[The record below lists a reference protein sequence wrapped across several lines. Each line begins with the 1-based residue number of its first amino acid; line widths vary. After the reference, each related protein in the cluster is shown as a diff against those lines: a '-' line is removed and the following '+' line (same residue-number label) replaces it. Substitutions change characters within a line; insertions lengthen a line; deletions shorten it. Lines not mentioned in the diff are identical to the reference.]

1 MTPSIRIS
9 VGTAAGIVAALT
21 VWCIINSWDSG
32 DDDPEDE
39 LLLVDED

>member
-32 DDDPEDE
+32 DDDSEDE